1 MNLVLL
7 QAAQGGAG
15 WMNILMIVLLFVIF
29 YFFLIRPQTKKQKE
43 IRKFQDSL
51 GKGKKV
57 VTQGGVYGT
66 IVEVKESTILLEV
79 APNVRIRVNK
89 GMVFESPEDAPQAD
103 TKKDD
108 VKKDE
113 AKKDDVKKDDKA

>member
-1 MNLVLL
+1 
-7 QAAQGGAG
+7 
-15 WMNILMIVLLFVIF
+15 MNILMIVLLFVIF